1 VNRHDR
7 GPVALLMACS
17 ALLGA
22 AVYLSAPAID
32 QTNTEQVSVEVVQ

>member
-1 VNRHDR
+1 MNRGDR
-7 GPVALLMACS
+7 GPVALLMATS

-32 QTNTEQVSVEVVQ
+32 ATTTEQVSVEVVQ